1 MTPLLFLPT
10 DPNPTHRPNRLFL
23 FALGFLFLLF
33 VTDAPMNQ
41 FALWGLLIT
50 TAAGVVNH
58 YLDNQ
63 RDVQRRR
70 DEAEERER
78 DRVRLAEKID
88 ENTELTKATLEAAQ
102 KTPAK

>member
-1 MTPLLFLPT
+1 MTPLLYIP
-10 DPNPTHRPNRLFL
+10 DHRRPNRIFL

-63 RDVQRRR
+63 RDAQRRK
-70 DEAEERER
+70 DEALERER
-78 DRVRLAEKID
+78 DRQRIGQKID
-88 ENTELTKATLEAAQ
+88 ENTELTKATLEATKQ
-102 KTPAK
+102 TPGK